1 MNMLV
6 KKFGP
11 KLNDFLISISDFG
24 LSKKK
29 KNATKSKTQVSQY
42 VGTLNYKA
50 PELVMKL
57 FSAYSLNKC
66 DAWSVG
72 IILH

>member
-1 MNMLV
+1 MLV

-24 LSKKK
+24 LSKKQEDASK
-29 KNATKSKTQVSQY
+29 KTQLSQN
-42 VGTLNYKA
+42 VGTLNYQA